1 MTRVVNRTV
10 ERFPRVPLESY
21 SWVQWGDGTFGS
33 VMSDLAYQD
42 QRWLTFAIA
51 NAMNEEGVPADMEEA
66 HRLAN
71 ADVP

>member
-1 MTRVVNRTV
+1 
-10 ERFPRVPLESY
+10 
-21 SWVQWGDGTFGS
+21 
-33 VMSDLAYQD
+33 MSDLAYQD